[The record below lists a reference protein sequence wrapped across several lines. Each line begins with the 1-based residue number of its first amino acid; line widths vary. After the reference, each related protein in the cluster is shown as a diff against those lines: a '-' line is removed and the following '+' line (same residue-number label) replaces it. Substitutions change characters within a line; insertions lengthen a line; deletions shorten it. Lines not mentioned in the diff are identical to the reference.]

1 MQDID
6 STIEEL
12 WVNSTN
18 EITNI
23 NAATE
28 NWKAQTLPLARIKK
42 IMKIDEGI
50 LQEMERERLSQ
61 EATTKGETL
70 KPPFNNGTRFM
81 IAGEAPVLLGKA
93 CELLIKEVTARAWR
107 HTERNRRRT
116 LQRQDVHAA
125 VGESEVYDFLI
136 DIVPRMTTNQGP
148 TPPSTFP
155 EQHVQQTSTGTVSTV
170 PMAAPVAVPVAGTEM
185 ATMTDAERYSLQMQ
199 QHMQQAQQAAQHDS
213 AQAQPSHITPGY
225 EQYYMQMQ
233 QAGMQAVAGT
243 AMPPGTVYMQAPPQ
257 EAGAMQWASIAQPQQ
272 PQQQSQQ
279 QQPESQ
285 SGPNASNAPAPV
297 VPGV

>member
-1 MQDID
+1 MQDVD
-6 STIEEL
+6 NTIEEL
-12 WVNSTN
+12 WVNSTS
-18 EITNI
+18 EITSI

-50 LQEMERERLSQ
+50 LQDMEREKLAQ
-61 EATTKGETL
+61 EANNKGETL

-136 DIVPRMTTNQGP
+136 DIVPRMTSTQGP
-148 TPPSTFP
+148 PPPSSFP
-155 EQHVQQTSTGTVSTV
+155 VEQHIPQTTAGAVASV
-170 PMAAPVAVPVAGTEM
+170 PMAAPVSVPAVEM
-185 ATMTDAERYSLQMQ
+185 TAMTDAERYSLQMQ

-213 AQAQPSHITPGY
+213 TQVQPNHIAPGY

-243 AMPPGTVYMQAPPQ
+243 TMAPGAVYMQAPPQ
-257 EAGAMQWASIAQPQQ
+257 EAAVTQWNAIA
-272 PQQQSQQ
+272 QQ
-279 QQPESQ
+279 QQQQQQELQ
-285 SGPNASNAPAPV
+285 SGPNTSNAPAP
-297 VPGV
+297 GVASGV